1 MKKFAKIFIFIGAM
15 IVAMSTANAQL
26 SVSITV
32 NAAPP
37 ALPEYVQPPCPDDGY
52 MWVPGYWAYDN
63 DDGYYWVP
71 GVWVLAPQSGYLWTP
86 AYWGYSDGGYG
97 FHPGYWGLHVGFYGG
112 INYGHGYSGYGY
124 GGGRWEGEHF
134 RYNTA
139 VVNVNTTVVHNTYI
153 DNTVVN
159 NTYVNNHTSFNGP
172 GGVNA
177 QPRPEERTAMNEQ
190 HVQPTGEQA
199 SHQQA
204 ARTDKNQFASV
215 NNGHPAAAAMT
226 KVGGRPINEQGNVAA
241 NSTLGHNGAQLN
253 SGARANMD
261 RHISTN
267 KPANNPGVQQQ
278 HAQPQPQLPSQPQ
291 QRTQQQPQQH
301 AQPQLQ
307 QRAQP
312 QPQQRAQLQPLQ
324 HAQPQRV
331 VRPQPQQHSQPQRVV
346 RPQQQPHNNPK
357 PQPQQ
362 ERN

>member
-1 MKKFAKIFIFIGAM
+1 MKKFTKIFILLGAM

-32 NAAPP
+32 EAAPP
-37 ALPEYVQPPCPDDGY
+37 ALPVYIQPACPADGY

-63 DDGYYWVP
+63 TDGYYWIP

-86 AYWGYSDGGYG
+86 AYWGYEGGYYG
-97 FHPGYWGLHVGFYGG
+97 FHSGYWGPHVGFYGG
-112 INYGHGYSGYGY
+112 INYGYGYGGYGY

-172 GGVNA
+172 GGVTA
-177 QPRPEERTAMNEQ
+177 QPRPEERAAMTEQ
-190 HVQPTGEQA
+190 HLQPTGEQV

-204 ARTDKNQFASV
+204 ARSDKNQFASV
-215 NNGHPAAAAMT
+215 NNGHPAAAAMN
-226 KVGGRPINEQGNVAA
+226 KVGGRPFNEQGHVAA
-241 NSTLGHNGAQLN
+241 NSTLGHNNAQLN

-261 RHISTN
+261 RHMSTN
-267 KPANNPGVQQQ
+267 KPANNPGAPQQN
-278 HAQPQPQLPSQPQ
+278 AQPQVQ
-291 QRTQQQPQQH
+291 QRTQPQAQQRAQLQPQQH
-301 AQPQLQ
+301 AQPQ
-307 QRAQP
+307 RVIRP
-312 QPQQRAQLQPLQ
+312 QPQQ

-331 VRPQPQQHSQPQRVV
+331 VRPQPQ
-346 RPQQQPHNNPK
+346 PHNNPK
-357 PQPQQ
+357 PQPQH